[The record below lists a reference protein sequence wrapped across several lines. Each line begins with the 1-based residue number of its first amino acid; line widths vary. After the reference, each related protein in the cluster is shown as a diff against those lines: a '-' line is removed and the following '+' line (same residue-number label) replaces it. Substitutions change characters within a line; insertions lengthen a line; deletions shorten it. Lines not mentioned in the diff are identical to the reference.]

1 MGSRLSVTVERF
13 PLASEFKI
21 ARGSKR
27 EAIVVVAEI
36 ERDGR
41 RGRGECV
48 PYGRY
53 GETIESVC
61 ATINALS
68 DEIAN
73 GLDRHAL
80 QERLPAGAAR
90 NALDCAFWDLEA
102 KLSGTPVSSL
112 ICNQFPR
119 PIETAFTISLD
130 QPGIMGAA
138 ARAADRHILKVKMGT
153 KNDVER
159 IRAVHAAGR
168 GARLILDANEGW
180 DEACLQTHLLEA
192 TRGRAVLIEQP
203 LPAGEDGI
211 LAHIPHPVPIC
222 ADESVHTT
230 ADLEGLLGTYDFVN
244 IKLDKTGGLTEALK
258 MTSRARELGFGVMIG
273 CMVGS
278 SLAMAPASLLA
289 QEADVVDL
297 DGPLLLAKDRE
308 HGIHYTN
315 SLMSPPSPD
324 LWG

>member
-13 PLASEFKI
+13 PLAKEFRI
-21 ARGSKR
+21 ARGAKS
-27 EAIVVVAEI
+27 EAVVVVAEL
-36 ERDGR
+36 EQDGKK
-41 RGRGECV
+41 GRGECV

-53 GETIESVC
+53 GETIDSVC
-61 ATINALS
+61 ATINSLS

-73 GLDRHAL
+73 GLDRHGL

-90 NALDCAFWDLEA
+90 NAVDCAFWDLEA

-112 ICNQFPR
+112 ICSQFPR
-119 PIETAFTISLD
+119 PLETAFTISLD
-130 QPGIMGAA
+130 QPGVMGSA

-159 IRAVHAAGR
+159 IRAVHAAAR

-180 DEACLQTHLLEA
+180 DAECLNPHLLEA
-192 TRGRAVLIEQP
+192 TRGGAVLIEQP
-203 LPAGEDGI
+203 LPAGQDDM
-211 LAHIPHPVPIC
+211 LATMPHPVPIC

-230 ADLEGLLGTYDFVN
+230 ADLEGLLGKYDFVN

-258 MTSRARELGFGVMIG
+258 MMGRARELGFGVMIG

-297 DGPLLLAKDRE
+297 DGPLLIAKDRE
-308 HGIHYTN
+308 HGIHYTH
-315 SLMSPPSPD
+315 SMMSPPPPE

>member
-1 MGSRLSVTVERF
+1 MGSRLSVTVEHF
-13 PLASEFKI
+13 PLASEFRI
-21 ARGSKR
+21 ARGAKS
-27 EAIVVVAEI
+27 EAVVVVAALEQ
-36 ERDGR
+36 DGSV
-41 RGRGECV
+41 GRGECV
-48 PYGRY
+48 PYARY
-53 GETIESVC
+53 GETIDSVC

-73 GLDRHAL
+73 GLDRDML
-80 QERLPAGAAR
+80 QNRLPAGAAR

-102 KLSGTPVSSL
+102 KLSGTPVSSR

-130 QPGIMGAA
+130 QPGIMGSA
-138 ARAADRHILKVKMGT
+138 ARAADRRILKIKMGT

-159 IRAVHAAGR
+159 IRAVHAAAR
-168 GARLILDANEGW
+168 SARLILDANEGW
-180 DEACLQTHLLEA
+180 DESCLQTHLLEA
-192 TRGRAVLIEQP
+192 AHGGAVLIEQP
-203 LPAGEDGI
+203 LPAGQDDL
-211 LAHIPHPVPIC
+211 LATIPHPVPIC

-230 ADLEGLLGTYDFVN
+230 ADLEGLLGKYDFVN
-244 IKLDKTGGLTEALK
+244 IKLDKSGGLTEALK
-258 MTSRARELGFGVMIG
+258 MMGRARELGFGVMIG

-297 DGPLLLAKDRE
+297 DGPLLLKKDRE
-308 HGIHYTN
+308 HGIHYTH
-315 SLMSPPSPD
+315 SLMSPPPPE